1 MERIL
6 FVDENRDVLE
16 GFKRVLFKMRRDW
29 RMDFV
34 TSGEEALER
43 VERGEYTAVVSDTG
57 MPGISGIQLM
67 QIIRENHPGVARI
80 IVSANA
86 DMKELMDAL
95 GTAHQF
101 LVKPVEPE
109 ILKDTLMRVMNLM
122 KELRDPGLK
131 ALLNKIH
138 SLPTQP
144 ELHLELLQAVSSGSI
159 KEIGSIIE
167 KDPSITV
174 KVLQL
179 VNSPFLGV
187 NRHITD
193 IIHAVT
199 LLGIDILKGLVLSL
213 EIFSK
218 FPLSGMAR
226 RELDN
231 IFAHCTSVANYAR
244 VIASEIF
251 ADKDL
256 ANESYMGGMV
266 HDVGKLVILSN
277 FTEQYFAIKEEVEQ
291 TGQSSYDIERRVL
304 GTDHARLGAYLLGLW
319 GLPEMLVSTVAYHH
333 TPAAYYYKTFSPVL
347 AVHIANALKSN
358 EETGMVV
365 DTKSLPPDVDL
376 TLIRELNLIEKIL
389 PAMRAV
395 YYIKNGS
402 GSATQ
407 NETVKPS

>member
-6 FVDENRDVLE
+6 FVDESADVLE
-16 GFKRVLFKMRRDW
+16 GFKRVLSKMRKEW

-34 TSGEEALER
+34 TSGEDALER

-67 QIIRENHPGVARI
+67 QIIRENHPGIARI
-80 IVSANA
+80 IVSANS
-86 DMKELMDAL
+86 DMRELMDAL

-109 ILKDTLMRVMNLM
+109 MLKDTLLRVMNLM

-131 ALLNKIH
+131 VLLNKIN

-144 ELHLELLQAVSSGSI
+144 ELHLELLQAVSSGSVR
-159 KEIGSIIE
+159 EIGSIIE
-167 KDPSITV
+167 KDPSIAV

-193 IIHAVT
+193 ITHAVT

-213 EIFSK
+213 EIFSR
-218 FPLSGMAR
+218 FPLAGAAR
-226 RELDN
+226 RELDV
-231 IFAHCTSVANYAR
+231 IFAHCTAVANYAR
-244 VIASEIF
+244 VIANEIST
-251 ADKDL
+251 AKDI
-256 ANESYMGGMV
+256 ANEAYIGGIL
-266 HDVGKLVILSN
+266 HDVGKLVILAN
-277 FTEQYFAIKEEVEQ
+277 FTDQYFAIKDEIEQ
-291 TGQSSYDIERRVL
+291 TDQSSIEVERRVL

-333 TPAAYYYKTFSPVL
+333 TPAAYYYKSFSPVL
-347 AVHIANALKSN
+347 AVHIANALRKN
-358 EETGMVV
+358 EETGMIV
-365 DTKSLPPDVDL
+365 DTKSLPPEVDL
-376 TLIRELNLIEKIL
+376 ALISELNLIEEIL
-389 PAMRAV
+389 PALRSV
-395 YYIKNGS
+395 YLVRNGAA
-402 GSATQ
+402 ATPRNQ
-407 NETVKPS
+407 TVNPS